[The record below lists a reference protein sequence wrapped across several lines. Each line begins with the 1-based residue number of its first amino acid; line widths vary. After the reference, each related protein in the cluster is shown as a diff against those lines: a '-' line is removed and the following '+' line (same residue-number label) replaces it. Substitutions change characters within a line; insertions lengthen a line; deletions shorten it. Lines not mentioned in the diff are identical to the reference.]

1 MSCWEQESKLCLIH
15 TQMIGVIPSSHRT
28 HTASSGWACDGY
40 KTDPCETHCHIK
52 NSLEKLKGAVGD
64 CLQKGCG
71 LNLFICINIFCGR
84 RRTKKCLS
92 NQNARSERFDWLSY
106 LPVNMYLH
114 TSAHPVHADRYVI
127 SAFTYAM
134 QTSCVI
140 SQLRSVPEVISNELH
155 LLRYIYL
162 SKFFGWLILLE
173 YI

>member
-71 LNLFICINIFCGR
+71 LNVFICINIFCGR

-106 LPVNMYLH
+106 LPVNICICIPLH
-114 TSAHPVHADRYVI
+114 TPFTQTDTSSAHSRRLCRPVV
-127 SAFTYAM
+127 SLVN
-134 QTSCVI
+134 S
-140 SQLRSVPEVISNELH
+140 SVPEVISNELH

-162 SKFFGWLILLE
+162 SKFFG
-173 YI
+173 